1 MSLLGILESPAAL
14 LLAVLIGAICIRYIV
29 RRCMQEFTRIK
40 GDAGICSLVRV
51 QFGDTRQWLSI
62 RGNDRTNPVLLVVH
76 GGPGFPE
83 MPFAHENAQ
92 LEQEFVVVQW
102 DHRGAGKSFR
112 LFRRKLA
119 LSIDLMVE
127 DIRKVVEWLHQ
138 RLQIEKVYLVAHS
151 WGTVPAILAASRY
164 PDLFWAYI
172 GVAQIADLMASERQ
186 RYQYV
191 LTKAQE
197 QNNLAALADLRRFGA
212 SSYTTYRQ
220 FKILD
225 RWVRRFSREE
235 FEPVSPMKFVRLAF
249 SSPVY
254 SWIDIVK
261 LPLGF
266 LFWVLEFFRQRFYN
280 IDLFTQV
287 SKLVV
292 PVYFF
297 QGCYDHLLSASV
309 AERYFQ
315 SLEAPSGKRFI
326 WFENSGHWPQFEQP
340 KKYREEIRSVLLAQ
354 KTLFK
359 INSSSKSRE
368 AISDS
373 TTKAN
378 LSPNAGMRGCT

>member
-1 MSLLGILESPAAL
+1 MSFLGMLESLAAL
-14 LLAVLIGAICIRYIV
+14 LVIILVGAILV
-29 RRCMQEFTRIK
+29 RHKVQRRAQELTRIK

-51 QFGDTRQWLSI
+51 QLGDTIQWLSI
-62 RGNDRTNPVLLVVH
+62 RGKDRTNPVLLVVH

-83 MPFAHENAQ
+83 MPFAHENAE
-92 LEQEFVVVQW
+92 LEEEFVVVHW

-112 LFRRKLA
+112 LFGRKPA
-119 LSIDLMVE
+119 LRIDLMLE
-127 DIRKVVEWLHQ
+127 DIRKVVEWL
-138 RLQIEKVYLVAHS
+138 RESLQIEKVYLVAHS
-151 WGTVPAILAASRY
+151 WGTVAAILAASRY
-164 PDLFWAYI
+164 PDLFWAYV
-172 GVAQIADLMASERQ
+172 GVAQIADLIASERQ

-191 LTKAQE
+191 FSKAQE
-197 QNNLAALADLRRFGA
+197 QGNVAALAALRQMGG
-212 SSYTTYRQ
+212 SPYTTYRQ

-287 SKLVV
+287 PKLVV

-309 AERYFQ
+309 AQRYFQ
-315 SLEAPSGKRFI
+315 SLEAPCGKRFV
-326 WFENSGHWPQFEQP
+326 WFERSGHWPQFEQP

-354 KTLFK
+354 KSV
-359 INSSSKSRE
+359 I
-368 AISDS
+368 
-373 TTKAN
+373 
-378 LSPNAGMRGCT
+378 

>member
-1 MSLLGILESPAAL
+1 MSFLGMLESPAAL
-14 LLAVLIGAICIRYIV
+14 LVTILVGAILV
-29 RRCMQEFTRIK
+29 RHKAQRRAQELTRIK
-40 GDAGICSLVRV
+40 GDTGICWLVPL
-51 QFGDTRQWLSI
+51 QLGDTIQWLSI
-62 RGNDRTNPVLLVVH
+62 RAKDRTNPVLLVVH

-83 MPFAHENAQ
+83 MPFAHENAE
-92 LEQEFVVVQW
+92 LEQEFVVVHW

-112 LFRRKLA
+112 LFGRKPA
-119 LSIDLMVE
+119 LRIDLMVE
-127 DIRKVVEWLHQ
+127 DIRKVVEWL
-138 RLQIEKVYLVAHS
+138 RESLQIEKVYLVAHS
-151 WGTVPAILAASRY
+151 WGTVAAILAASRY
-164 PDLFWAYI
+164 PDLFWAYV

-191 LTKAQE
+191 FTKAQE
-197 QNNLAALADLRRFGA
+197 QGNVAALAALRQIGG
-212 SSYTTYRQ
+212 SPYTTYRQ

-287 SKLVV
+287 PKLVV

-315 SLEAPSGKRFI
+315 SLEAPCGKRFV
-326 WFENSGHWPQFEQP
+326 WFERSGHWPQFEQP

-354 KTLFK
+354 KSV
-359 INSSSKSRE
+359 I
-368 AISDS
+368 
-373 TTKAN
+373 
-378 LSPNAGMRGCT
+378 

>member
-1 MSLLGILESPAAL
+1 MSLLRMLEIAAVL
-14 LLAVLIGAICIRYIV
+14 LLSILIGAICIRYFV
-29 RRCMQEFTRIK
+29 RRCMQELTRIEA
-40 GDAGICSLVRV
+40 DVGICSLVRV
-51 QFGDTRQWLSI
+51 PFGDTRQWLSI
-62 RGNDRTNPVLLVVH
+62 RGKDRTNPVLLVVH

-92 LEQEFVVVQW
+92 LEEKFVVVHW

-112 LFRRKLA
+112 LFGRQPA
-119 LSIDLMVE
+119 LSIDVMVE

-186 RYQYV
+186 RYQYAF
-191 LTKAQE
+191 TKAQE
-197 QNNLAALADLRRFGA
+197 QDNLAALADLRRVGG

-220 FKILD
+220 FMILD
-225 RWVRRFSREE
+225 RWARRFSGKE
-235 FEPVSPMKFVRLAF
+235 FDPVSPMIFLQLAF

-254 SWIDIVK
+254 SWIDMVN

-266 LFWVLEFFRQRFYN
+266 LYWVLEFFRQRFYD
-280 IDLFTQV
+280 IDLFARV
-287 SKLVV
+287 PKLLI

-297 QGCYDHLLSASV
+297 QGRHDHLLSASV

-315 SLEAPSGKRFI
+315 NLEAPSGKHFV
-326 WFENSGHWPQFEQP
+326 WFESSGHWPQFEQA
-340 KKYREEIRSVLLAQ
+340 KKYREEIQSVLLAQ
-354 KTLFK
+354 KRKKTERRF
-359 INSSSKSRE
+359 
-368 AISDS
+368 
-373 TTKAN
+373 
-378 LSPNAGMRGCT
+378 LSL